1 MKYKKT
7 NLVFKSIFIGLILT
21 FVLGLMPATPEEG
34 MFPLSEIHKID
45 LKKAGLK
52 ISPKELYNPNGVSLI
67 DALVNIGG
75 CTGSFV
81 SPDGLIITNHH
92 CAFGA
97 IAAASTTEKN
107 YLENGFYAKNL
118 EEEIPAQGNFVKI
131 TESYEDVSEKV
142 LKSVEN
148 ITDPVERNRTI
159 GKTMKELADAAN
171 DPQNSITAEVS
182 EMFAGKTYVLFRY
195 LTLRDVR
202 LVFAPPQSIG
212 NFGGETDNWVWP
224 RHTGDFSFMR
234 AYVGPDGKSAAYSK
248 DNVPFHPKKHLK
260 VNPNGVNEGDF
271 TFILG
276 YPGRTYR
283 HRPSQYLE
291 YQKEFLLPFTSDLYE
306 YAINTT
312 LEAAKNDPELK
323 LKTASR
329 VKGLANTEKNFK
341 GKIQGLK
348 RINIIEQKQNEEK
361 ELQKFIDS
369 KPELKKKYGNVLTD
383 IKENYDE
390 MFKFAE
396 AQLWLRNVNGF
407 STPLQMASFVTGY
420 ATEKEKPDAERM
432 NAFMDKNINS
442 TLGRLNYLKA
452 NYHNEIEKK
461 ILTKMLNDA
470 ISQKEGEK
478 VTAVTNLVSSGKDIS
493 DFVDNTVYGSK
504 IMDDIYFKELIAKSF
519 SELKALNDPLI
530 NFAFELREQN
540 DKISLTSEEVEGNLN
555 KLFAQLIDAKME
567 WKKTN
572 FIPDANS
579 TLRLTYGYI
588 KGYNPQDA
596 VYYSPIT
603 TLNGVIEK
611 SLSGEADFVI
621 PSKLKEL
628 YDKKDFGRYADKKT
642 KEMPVAI
649 LYNMDTTGGNSGSPI
664 MDANGNLI
672 GVNFDRAFEATINDF
687 AWNESYSRSIG
698 VDIRYVLWVTEKI
711 GGATHIIKEL
721 GL

>member
-1 MKYKKT
+1 MKYQKT
-7 NLVFKSIFIGLILT
+7 NLVFKSIFIGLLLT
-21 FVLGLMPATPEEG
+21 IVLGLMPATPEEG

-52 ISPKELYNPNGVSLI
+52 ISPKDLYNPNGVSLI

-81 SPDGLIITNHH
+81 SSDGLIITNHH

-107 YLENGFYAKNL
+107 YLENGFYAKGL

-159 GKTMKELADAAN
+159 GKTMKEIADAAN

-234 AYVGPDGKSAAYSK
+234 AYVGPDGKSAPYSK

-260 VNPNGVNEGDF
+260 VNPNGVKEGDF

-291 YQKEFLLPFTSDLYE
+291 YQKEFLLPFTSELYE

-323 LKTASR
+323 LKSASR

-369 KPELKKKYGNVLTD
+369 KPELKNKYGNVLND
-383 IKENYDE
+383 IKENYDR

-407 STPLQMASFVTGY
+407 STPLQMASFITGY

-432 NAFMDKNINS
+432 NAYMDKNINS

-452 NYHNEIEKK
+452 NYHKEIEKK
-461 ILTKMLNDA
+461 ILSKMLNDA
-470 ISQKEGEK
+470 IAQKDGEK
-478 VTAVTNLVSSGKDIS
+478 VTAVTNFVSSGKDLN

-504 IMDDIYFKELIAKSF
+504 IMDDAYFKELTTKSL

-530 NFAFELREQN
+530 NFALELREQN
-540 DKISLTSEEVEGNLN
+540 EKISLTSEEVEGNLN

-621 PSKLKEL
+621 PAKLKEL

-664 MDANGNLI
+664 MDAYGNLI

>member
-1 MKYKKT
+1 MKHQKT

-21 FVLGLMPATPEEG
+21 VVLGLMPATPEEG

-52 ISPKELYNPNGVSLI
+52 ISPKDLYNPNGVSLI

-107 YLENGFYAKNL
+107 YLENGFYAKGL

-131 TESYEDVSEKV
+131 TESYEDVSAKV

-159 GKTMKELADAAN
+159 GKTMKEIADAAN

-182 EMFAGKTYVLFRY
+182 EMFAGKTYVLFKY

-234 AYVGPDGKSAAYSK
+234 AYVGPDGKSAPYSK

-260 VNPNGVNEGDF
+260 VNPNGVKEGDF

-276 YPGRTYR
+276 YPGRTFR

-291 YQKEFLLPFTSDLYE
+291 YQKEYLLPFTSELYE

-323 LKTASR
+323 LKSASR

-369 KPELKKKYGNVLTD
+369 KPELNAKYGNVLKD
-383 IKENYDE
+383 INENYE
-390 MFKFAE
+390 KMFKFAE

-420 ATEKEKPDAERM
+420 AMEKEKPDAERM
-432 NAFMDKNINS
+432 NAYMDKNINS

-452 NYHNEIEKK
+452 NYYKDIEKK
-461 ILTKMLNDA
+461 ILVKMLNDA
-470 ISQKEGEK
+470 IAQKEGEK
-478 VTAVTNLVSSGKDIS
+478 VTAVTNLASSGKDIS
-493 DFVDNTVYGSK
+493 DFVDNTIYGSK
-504 IMDDIYFKELIAKSF
+504 IMDDSYFKELTTKNV

-611 SLSGEADFVI
+611 SLSGEADFAI
-621 PSKLKEL
+621 PAKLKEL

-664 MDANGNLI
+664 MDAYGNLI

>member
-1 MKYKKT
+1 MKYQKT

-21 FVLGLMPATPEEG
+21 VVLGLMPATPEEG

-52 ISPKELYNPNGVSLI
+52 ISPKDLYNPNGVSLI

-107 YLENGFYAKNL
+107 YLENGFYAKGL

-131 TESYEDVSEKV
+131 TESYEDVSDKV

-159 GKTMKELADAAN
+159 GKTMKEIADAAN

-182 EMFAGKTYVLFRY
+182 EMFAGKTYVLFKY

-234 AYVGPDGKSAAYSK
+234 AYVGPDGKSAPYSK

-260 VNPNGVNEGDF
+260 VNPNGVKEGDF

-276 YPGRTYR
+276 YPGRTFR

-291 YQKEFLLPFTSDLYE
+291 YQKEYLLPFTSELYE

-361 ELQKFIDS
+361 ELQKFIES
-369 KPELKKKYGNVLTD
+369 KPELKAKYGNVLSD
-383 IKENYDE
+383 IKENYDR

-407 STPLQMASFVTGY
+407 STPLQMANFITGY
-420 ATEKEKPDAERM
+420 ALEKEKPDAERM
-432 NAFMDKNINS
+432 NAYMDKNINS
-442 TLGRLNYLKA
+442 TLGRLIYLKA
-452 NYHNEIEKK
+452 NYHKDIEKK
-461 ILTKMLNDA
+461 ILNKMLNDA
-470 ISQKEGEK
+470 IAQKDGEK
-478 VTAVTNLVSSGKDIS
+478 VTAVTNLAASGKDIS

-504 IMDDIYFKELIAKSF
+504 IMDDSYFKELMTKSI

-530 NFAFELREQN
+530 NFALELREQN

-611 SLSGEADFVI
+611 SLSGEADFAI
-621 PSKLKEL
+621 PAKLKEL

-664 MDANGNLI
+664 MDAYGNLI

>member
-1 MKYKKT
+1 MKYQKT

-21 FVLGLMPATPEEG
+21 LVLGLMPATPEEG

-52 ISPKELYNPNGVSLI
+52 ISPKDLYNPNGVSLI

-107 YLENGFYAKNL
+107 YLENGFYAKGL

-131 TESYEDVSEKV
+131 TESYEDVSAKV

-159 GKTMKELADAAN
+159 GKTMKEIADAAN

-182 EMFAGKTYVLFRY
+182 EMFAGKTYVLFKY

-234 AYVGPDGKSAAYSK
+234 AYVGPDGKSAPYSK

-260 VNPNGVNEGDF
+260 VNPNGVKEGDF

-276 YPGRTYR
+276 YPGRTFR

-291 YQKEFLLPFTSDLYE
+291 YQKEYLLPFTSELYE

-323 LKTASR
+323 LKSASR

-369 KPELKKKYGNVLTD
+369 KPELNAKYGNVLKD
-383 IKENYDE
+383 INENYE
-390 MFKFAE
+390 KMFKFAE

-420 ATEKEKPDAERM
+420 AMEKEKPDAERS
-432 NAFMDKNINS
+432 NAYMDKNINS

-452 NYHNEIEKK
+452 NYYKDIEKK
-461 ILTKMLNDA
+461 ILIKMLNDA
-470 ISQKEGEK
+470 MAQKEGEK
-478 VTAVTNLVSSGKDIS
+478 VTAVSNLASSGKDIS
-493 DFVDNTVYGSK
+493 DFVDNTIYSSK
-504 IMDDIYFKELIAKSF
+504 IMDDSYFKELTTKSV

-611 SLSGEADFVI
+611 SLSGEADFAI
-621 PSKLKEL
+621 PAKLKEL

-664 MDANGNLI
+664 MDAYGNLI